1 MSSKILLVDDDK
13 DILEFLSYN
22 LKKAGFEV
30 DTAVDGSL
38 ALLKSVTFLP
48 DLIVM
53 DVMMP
58 VMDGIETCE
67 KIRQIP
73 EMKDV
78 LITFLTARSEDY
90 SLIAG
95 LNAGADDYI
104 SKPVKPKV
112 LVSKIQSLLRRKEKS
127 EIKTS
132 LLKFKD
138 VIIDKIKY
146 KVIKNDNEVKFTK
159 REFKLLLLLFSE
171 PGKLFTRDE
180 IMQRVW
186 EENSFVGDRTIDVH
200 IRKLRQKLGDD
211 FITTIKGIGYQLQE

>member
-127 EIKTS
+127 EIKSS

-159 REFKLLLLLFSE
+159 REFELLLLLFSE

>member
-1 MSSKILLVDDDK
+1 
-13 DILEFLSYN
+13 
-22 LKKAGFEV
+22 
-30 DTAVDGSL
+30 
-38 ALLKSVTFLP
+38 
-48 DLIVM
+48 
-53 DVMMP
+53 
-58 VMDGIETCE
+58 
-67 KIRQIP
+67 
-73 EMKDV
+73 MKDV

>member
-127 EIKTS
+127 EIKS
-132 LLKFKD
+132 
-138 VIIDKIKY
+138 
-146 KVIKNDNEVKFTK
+146 
-159 REFKLLLLLFSE
+159 
-171 PGKLFTRDE
+171 
-180 IMQRVW
+180 
-186 EENSFVGDRTIDVH
+186 SFQAQFFGQGI
-200 IRKLRQKLGDD
+200 LG
-211 FITTIKGIGYQLQE
+211 